1 VELLN
6 LGFDNAVV
14 AARVI
19 SIIAVNST
27 PVRRM
32 IETAENAGR
41 LIDAT
46 HGKKVKSVVITD
58 SGHYIISAIQ
68 PETLAARAEVLK
80 QGQEKKPVKEPVKE
94 KPKEPDKK

>member
-1 VELLN
+1 MELLN

-14 AARVI
+14 ASRVI

-32 IETAENAGR
+32 IEAAGNAGK

-58 SGHYIISAIQ
+58 SGHYIICAIQ
-68 PETLAARAEVLK
+68 PETLDGRLENVR
-80 QGQEKKPVKEPVKE
+80 QEKKQLKEAPKE
-94 KPKEPDKK
+94 KLKEKEPDKK